1 MCLVWKVEG
10 VVDDP
15 TETDNLMPN
24 CVVFSLNE
32 GRIKAGVVKLDGV
45 TSPLRSCAVSDEESP
60 LEE

>member
-1 MCLVWKVEG
+1 M
-10 VVDDP
+10 DDP

-24 CVVFSLNE
+24 CVVFSLDE